1 MEQGKLIVQGK
12 DIAFNR
18 IKLEDKK
25 TGMLILSHTG
35 KQDNFKQRDSGLNH
49 VLCNLARDND
59 IVFGIDFLEI
69 LEVQGKERGEVLA
82 RIMQNIKLMKKSGN
96 KVKMINKSGREN
108 LDLRAFLTSLGMRN
122 DDAKDAVEN

>member
-82 RIMQNIKLMKKSGN
+82 RIMQNIMLCKKTGAKIILYPEN
-96 KVKMINKSGREN
+96 KYKKQDVLSFITTLKGSTEQ
-108 LDLRAFLTSLGMRN
+108 
-122 DDAKDAVEN
+122 AKIATD